1 MYGYV
6 ARQPIFKKNMR
17 IYGYELLFRE
27 GMANFAPQID
37 EDTATSELLSNTYL
51 TSDLSKFTGGERA
64 FINFTRNLLINQI
77 PLLFPRATTVV
88 EILENVRAEEKVVS
102 ACREIAEKGYMI
114 ALDDFV
120 YTSDLE
126 PLISLAKI
134 IKIDFRQGP
143 IEIVEE
149 NVRALQKHNK
159 KLLAEKIESYEEF
172 QTAIDLGFHYFQGYF
187 FAKPQIIKRKR
198 LATSKLNLLRIMGE
212 INRLELDFDHLEKYV
227 SLDITISY
235 KLLNYINSAYYRRV
249 VEISSIRQAIVLLG
263 EIEIRRF
270 LSLMAMSKLADNK
283 PDELIKL
290 SAFRAKF
297 CELLGINYKL
307 SYAPEELFTLGL
319 FSIIDAIMDDSMENI
334 MEKLP
339 LSQNIKD
346 ALVSGKA
353 DIVNCLKLAKSYEKG
368 QWDNVAVFLE
378 KLNIKDDKLPAI
390 YIQALEVAEV
400 LTRL

>member
-1 MYGYV
+1 M
-6 ARQPIFKKNMR
+6 
-17 IYGYELLFRE
+17 
-27 GMANFAPQID
+27 
-37 EDTATSELLSNTYL
+37 
-51 TSDLSKFTGGERA
+51 
-64 FINFTRNLLINQI
+64 
-77 PLLFPRATTVV
+77 
-88 EILENVRAEEKVVS
+88 
-102 ACREIAEKGYMI
+102 
-114 ALDDFV
+114 
-120 YTSDLE
+120 
-126 PLISLAKI
+126 
-134 IKIDFRQGP
+134 
-143 IEIVEE
+143 
-149 NVRALQKHNK
+149 
-159 KLLAEKIESYEEF
+159 
-172 QTAIDLGFHYFQGYF
+172 
-187 FAKPQIIKRKR
+187 
-198 LATSKLNLLRIMGE
+198 
-212 INRLELDFDHLEKYV
+212 
-227 SLDITISY
+227 
-235 KLLNYINSAYYRRV
+235 
-249 VEISSIRQAIVLLG
+249 EISSIRQAIVLLG